1 MFKLL
6 LGDNNKYFP
15 GKRLTNVHVGV
26 TDVIPLDQQPMSPSQ
41 LKLRECGF
49 YEGVVPDNTTVR
61 INCPPGITGRH
72 LVVQLQDTNILTL
85 CEVTA
90 EAG

>member
-26 TDVIPLDQQPMSPSQ
+26 TDVIPQ
-41 LKLRECGF
+41 
-49 YEGVVPDNTTVR
+49 
-61 INCPPGITGRH
+61 
-72 LVVQLQDTNILTL
+72 
-85 CEVTA
+85 
-90 EAG
+90 